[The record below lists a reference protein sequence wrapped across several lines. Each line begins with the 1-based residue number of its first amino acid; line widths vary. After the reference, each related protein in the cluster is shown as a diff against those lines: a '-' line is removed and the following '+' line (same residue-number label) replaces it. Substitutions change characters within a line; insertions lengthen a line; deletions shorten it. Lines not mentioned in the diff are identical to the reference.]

1 MDRAQRSPLT
11 PNQGGKASPRILMRA
26 GPGTTERTSSSSES
40 PSKRHS
46 SSSTP
51 GKSRASP
58 LMTDAS
64 LFLEYTKRTAME
76 AQAQRTNVRLLELEK
91 EANDEVMAED
101 FQGVQ
106 PDDLP
111 LPAYPGTAARKN
123 VTVRRSRDRL
133 SAVSSTQPRS
143 PEDLTLRLP
152 KRRERDVRYSI
163 ESDTASRGATAFT
176 YRRQHGREIQESHL
190 HDRGTPTET
199 TPDSA
204 VRYKRRHG
212 KGFREAYLR
221 DRGTPADITPVFD
234 PNSSPGRDDQGSP
247 QDLGKDRFHSRE
259 FNSPRDFTKR
269 DQDRE
274 ITRLRELP
282 DEVVVV
288 QSDDEEGSEGEVL
301 SLFLKRDIPDVHED
315 HATHETLT
323 QLWELRQK
331 ASTHLVE
338 ALSKDD
344 SDLFDSLEE
353 QMRKLNQ
360 NMHRVYKQYLDQ
372 KATKSDAELVVS
384 SVEQN
389 QNSTVI
395 YEDKDSD
402 LQIKLDYNGIQ
413 VLRRINVTTTNRV
426 VYHLAQQYLREV
438 FALRVANLSDL
449 LLLHR
454 HHEIPIDGNVG
465 DKPILDGDEIMVMFR
480 RWGNSERTQ
489 RQPDLRFDDEESDE
503 DSSKSEGDEDDY
515 WRECWPSQT
524 GMRRGN
530 PKRDFHKDGTRRN
543 NKKNL
548 DEVTSVGDHADHHRE
563 ERHDLNH
570 ARAPSQ
576 PGTNGGAFAS
586 GRNTDRYSRR
596 EHHELNHARAPSQPG
611 TNGGASN
618 LGRHKESYH
627 GEDYRL
633 LYDVRTP
640 DPVEPAT
647 SSQGMT
653 LQAMPMRDDGVGSRS
668 FDKIRQSFK
677 CPKFSGQCKD
687 WKPWNKGF
695 MRYLSIWELEYV
707 LDPDFLDVLQMTPS
721 KKRDN
726 KMVYFIIEDAVDIKP
741 DITG

>member
-1 MDRAQRSPLT
+1 
-11 PNQGGKASPRILMRA
+11 
-26 GPGTTERTSSSSES
+26 
-40 PSKRHS
+40 
-46 SSSTP
+46 
-51 GKSRASP
+51 
-58 LMTDAS
+58 
-64 LFLEYTKRTAME
+64 ME
-76 AQAQRTNVRLLELEK
+76 AQAQRTKVRLLELER
-91 EANDEVMAED
+91 EANDETMAED
-101 FQGVQ
+101 LQWVQ

-111 LPAYPGTAARKN
+111 LPAYPSTAARKN

-133 SAVSSTQPRS
+133 SAVSITQPRS

-163 ESDTASRGATAFT
+163 ESDTAARGATAFT
-176 YRRQHGREIQESHL
+176 YRRQHGKEIQESHL
-190 HDRGTPTET
+190 SDRGTPIEA
-199 TPDSA
+199 TPESA
-204 VRYKRRHG
+204 STYNRRHG

-221 DRGTPADITPVFD
+221 DRGTPAEMVSGSD
-234 PNSSPGRDDQGSP
+234 PNPSPARNDQGSP
-247 QDLGKDRFHSRE
+247 HGLGKDFRYSRE
-259 FNSPRDFTKR
+259 FNSPRDSSNMN
-269 DQDRE
+269 QDRE
-274 ITRLRELP
+274 IKRLKELP
-282 DEVVVV
+282 DEVLVV

-301 SLFLKRDIPDVHED
+301 SLFLKRDIPDANED

-338 ALSKDD
+338 ALGEDD
-344 SDLFDSLEE
+344 SALFDKLEE

-372 KATKSDAELVVS
+372 KATKSDSEFVVS
-384 SVEQN
+384 SVDQN
-389 QNSTVI
+389 PNPKVI
-395 YEDKDSD
+395 YEEKDTN

-413 VLRRINVTTTNRV
+413 VMRRVNATTTNRV

-438 FALRVANLSDL
+438 FALRVTNLSDL

-465 DKPILDGDEIMVMFR
+465 DIPILDGDEIMVMFR

-489 RQPDLRFDDEESDE
+489 RQPDLRFEDEDSDE
-503 DSSKSEGDEDDY
+503 DSSKSEGDGDDY
-515 WRECWPSQT
+515 WRECWPSRT
-524 GMRRGN
+524 GMRKGN

-543 NKKNL
+543 NRMNL
-548 DEVTSVGDHADHHRE
+548 DGVTSVGDHADHHRE

-618 LGRHKESYH
+618 LGRHKENYH

-647 SSQGMT
+647 SSM
-653 LQAMPMRDDGVGSRS
+653 QAMPMRDDGVGSRS

-687 WKPWNKGF
+687 
-695 MRYLSIWELEYV
+695 
-707 LDPDFLDVLQMTPS
+707 
-721 KKRDN
+721 
-726 KMVYFIIEDAVDIKP
+726 
-741 DITG
+741 